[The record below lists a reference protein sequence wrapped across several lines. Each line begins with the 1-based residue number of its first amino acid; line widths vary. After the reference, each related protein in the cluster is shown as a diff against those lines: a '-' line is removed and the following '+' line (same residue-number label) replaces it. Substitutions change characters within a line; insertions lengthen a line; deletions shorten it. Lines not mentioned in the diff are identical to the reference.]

1 VSSDSSFLEPKK
13 NSKFLPEEGA
23 FEAKI
28 VVHPRHD
35 EHMEATFVDDAI
47 ASLEKANANLEPE
60 ILTAADARVLLHA
73 YARAEKLVSFGVAA
87 LSRKVDDASEVARV
101 TGTSAGKAKTV
112 VSTGKVLGQS
122 QELSSAL
129 RNGEISLDQ
138 ASEIASTEEACPG
151 AATEL
156 LAIATKEPFH
166 VLKDKARKLKLEAEQ
181 HTDLFARQRA
191 ARSASSHKDQLG
203 MINIHLCLEP
213 HIGSPIV
220 TRAEAEAARLAR
232 RARTEGIKEPFE
244 CHLADAYAKLLSGS
258 GKGRSKRPELV
269 VLVSHEIAKR
279 GWKDVRKG
287 ETCKIPGIGPVAP
300 GVAKSIAKDAF
311 LSGVVYDGTDLRHLR
326 RWSRNIP
333 VEVML
338 ALELGPP
345 PSFDGVACVDCG
357 NRFRNEFDHVHPHVQ
372 LGPASN
378 GNLRPRC
385 WRCHQD
391 KTNRDRRAGRLRPAE
406 P

>member
-1 VSSDSSFLEPKK
+1 
-13 NSKFLPEEGA
+13 
-23 FEAKI
+23 
-28 VVHPRHD
+28 
-35 EHMEATFVDDAI
+35 METTFVDDAI

-60 ILTAADARVLLHA
+60 LLTSSDARELLHA

-87 LSRKVDDASEVARV
+87 LSRKLDDPSEIARV
-101 TGTSAGKAKTV
+101 TGTSAGKAKAV

-122 QELSSAL
+122 EELSTAL

-138 ASEIASTEEACPG
+138 ATEIASTEEACPG
-151 AATEL
+151 AAAEL
-156 LAIATKEPFH
+156 VTIATKEPFH

-181 HTDLFARQRA
+181 HRDLFARQRA
-191 ARSASSHKDQLG
+191 ARSASSHKDALG

-213 HIGSPIV
+213 HVGSPIV
-220 TRAEAEAARLAR
+220 ARAEAEAARLAK
-232 RARTEGIKEPFE
+232 RAKAEGIKESFE
-244 CHLADAYAKLLSGS
+244 CHLADAYTELLAGS

-269 VLVSHEIAKR
+269 VLVSHEVAKG

-287 ETCKIPGIGPVAP
+287 EICKIPGIGPVSP
-300 GVAKSIAKDAF
+300 QIAKSIAEDAF
-311 LSGVVYDGTDLRHLR
+311 LSGVFFDGKDLRHVR

-357 NRFRNEFDHVHPHVQ
+357 NRFRNEFDHVLPK
-372 LGPASN
+372 GAGGETSN
-378 GNLRPRC
+378 GNLRPLC
-385 WRCHQD
+385 WRCHQE
-391 KTNRDRRAGRLRPAE
+391 KTKRDRRAGRLKPAE
-406 P
+406 T